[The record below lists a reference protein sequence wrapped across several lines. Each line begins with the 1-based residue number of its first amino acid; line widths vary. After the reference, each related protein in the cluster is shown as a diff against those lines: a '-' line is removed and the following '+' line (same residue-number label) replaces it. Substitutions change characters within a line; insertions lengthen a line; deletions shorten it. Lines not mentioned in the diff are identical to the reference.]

1 MNPRKSFSPQS
12 HAATV
17 KPGWQPA
24 APPAQLKG
32 VAQPKSAASM
42 HQPSRR
48 AAPRTTPEPL
58 RKNTA
63 RPSAVQPKAISP
75 PPVYRPQPAPKVLQT
90 KAACCQP
97 PRAGAQ
103 TPRTPVAPP
112 VYRPEPKKIVQPKMA
127 AATRTPREAPPVY
140 KPQPTPKVLQTK
152 EPAGQRPLVGR
163 RTAFGRQPCA
173 VQAKRPP
180 TAPPV
185 YRPNNSL
192 PVQLK
197 PALTAAR
204 AGAWPTPGPSQ
215 VIQPILKVSTDRF
228 TTGTELRDWN
238 GYRALKRKVKRT
250 YHNGDRI
257 MSTLRAW
264 ARSRNKH
271 KHGNWDEAVTAVN
284 LKLRSRMKK
293 KRKHSP
299 EPTSPLRQP
308 ERDLLDMVEAHVD
321 TSRKKQKRDN
331 WMPTETQLQ
340 GFIGECSH
348 QLTLQ
353 NSDVE
358 YIDANALSMNMPG
371 IDAVTTGEERCF
383 AQSKMHLCSRDTD
396 IYLNH
401 VDRRGEYSKKLVKR
415 MVGGTPSSVKA
426 RSGLKEFAKENDNEE
441 LIDIMKET
449 KRSVGES
456 VEDLVSYNDDTGLV
470 NMVANQIYFPVPSD
484 IYDQIPDDRLEH
496 FSPLDYDMRALN
508 KVKAQFGFRPTEERK
523 KKTEEDKDPTFKG

>member
-1 MNPRKSFSPQS
+1 MNPRKSFSPQ
-12 HAATV
+12 HYAATV
-17 KPGWQPA
+17 KPGRRPA
-24 APPAQLKG
+24 ATPAHLKG
-32 VAQPKSAASM
+32 VAQPKSAALI
-42 HQPSRR
+42 HQSPRP

-58 RKNTA
+58 RKNNA
-63 RPSAVQPKAISP
+63 RPAAVQPKTISP

-90 KAACCQP
+90 KAACCRP
-97 PRAGAQ
+97 PRAVAH
-103 TPRTPVAPP
+103 TPRAPVAPP

-127 AATRTPREAPPVY
+127 TATRTPREAPPVY
-140 KPQPTPKVLQTK
+140 RPQPTPKVLQTK

-180 TAPPV
+180 SAPPV
-185 YRPNNSL
+185 YRPDNSL

-204 AGAWPTPGPSQ
+204 SWARPTPGPSQ
-215 VIQPILKVSTDRF
+215 VIQPILKVGTDRF
-228 TTGTELRDWN
+228 TSGTELRDWN
-238 GYRALKRKVKRT
+238 GYRALKRKVNREH
-250 YHNGDRI
+250 HNGDSI
-257 MSTLRAW
+257 MRTLRAW

-271 KHGNWDEAVTAVN
+271 KHGDWDEAVTAAN

-308 ERDLLDMVEAHVD
+308 ERDLFDIVEERVD
-321 TSRKKQKRDN
+321 ESRKRQKRDD
-331 WMPTETQLQ
+331 WVPTETQLQ

-353 NSDVE
+353 NSDIE

-371 IDAVTTGEERCF
+371 IDAVTTGEDKCF

-415 MVGGTPSSVKA
+415 MVGKTPSSVKA
-426 RSGLKEFAKENDNEE
+426 RSGLREFAKEKDNDDLLE
-441 LIDIMKET
+441 IMKET
-449 KRSVGES
+449 KRSVGEG

-523 KKTEEDKDPTFKG
+523 KKTEEDKDPTFRG

>member
-1 MNPRKSFSPQS
+1 MNPRKSFSPQPY
-12 HAATV
+12 AANV
-17 KPGWQPA
+17 KPGRQPA
-24 APPAQLKG
+24 APPAHLKG
-32 VAQPKSAASM
+32 VAQPKCAAPTG
-42 HQPSRR
+42 QPSRL
-48 AAPRTTPEPL
+48 AAPRTTPDPL

-63 RPSAVQPKAISP
+63 RPSAIQPKAISP
-75 PPVYRPQPAPKVLQT
+75 PPVYRPQPTPKVLQT

-103 TPRTPVAPP
+103 SPRAPIAPP

-152 EPAGQRPLVGR
+152 KPAGQRPLVARLPTEGR
-163 RTAFGRQPCA
+163 PPCA

-197 PALTAAR
+197 PALTVAT
-204 AGAWPTPGPSQ
+204 AGARPTPGPSQ
-215 VIQPILKVSTDRF
+215 VIQPILKVGTDKF
-228 TTGTELRDWN
+228 TSGTELRDWN
-238 GYRALKRKVKRT
+238 GYRALRRKVKREH
-250 YHNGDRI
+250 HNGDRI
-257 MSTLRAW
+257 MSTLRAS

-271 KHGNWDEAVTAVN
+271 KHGNWDEAVNAVN

-293 KRKHSP
+293 KRKRGP

-308 ERDLLDMVEAHVD
+308 ERDLLDMVEERVD
-321 TSRKKQKRDN
+321 ESRKRQKHDE
-331 WMPTETQLQ
+331 WVPTETQLQ

-371 IDAVTTGEERCF
+371 IDAVTTGEDKCF
-383 AQSKMHLCSRDTD
+383 AQSKLHLCSRDTD

-415 MVGGTPSSVKA
+415 IVGGTPSSVKA
-426 RSGLKEFAKENDNEE
+426 G
-441 LIDIMKET
+441 
-449 KRSVGES
+449 
-456 VEDLVSYNDDTGLV
+456 
-470 NMVANQIYFPVPSD
+470 
-484 IYDQIPDDRLEH
+484 
-496 FSPLDYDMRALN
+496 RA
-508 KVKAQFGFRPTEERK
+508 
-523 KKTEEDKDPTFKG
+523 